1 MSSYPFHDL
10 IGCNGI
16 INILMIS
23 KKGSDKRDT
32 SEKKTLLDLLLII
45 FTDDSKIKVLLRQL

>member
-1 MSSYPFHDL
+1 
-10 IGCNGI
+10 
-16 INILMIS
+16 MIS